1 MGKPYQTQVNKKL
14 TESFFLNLHDDCQK
28 AGGDL
33 KLLP

>member
-14 TESFFLNLHDDCQK
+14 TGSIFSDLHDDCQK
-28 AGGDL
+28 AGCDL